1 LDHAVASTPLN
12 DDVEAAPPGP
22 NVEGRKWMFVM
33 CYPGGSGGW
42 ISVPTAANQPVVSAR
57 LLAERARDSFR
68 LPLPKPGSSPPNG
81 TLVNIPTYLFVDK
94 ATWAPDSAT
103 AQVPGTAVTVTAT
116 PVRVEW
122 SMGEGGSGPVI
133 CPGPGGAYSASAQ
146 SPACGYRF
154 RQSSSRLLGAARP
167 GFRVT
172 ARAVYEIRWTCSG
185 ICDEN
190 GGVLD
195 PLTPAGSLQLPVYEA
210 RSQLV
215 S

>member
-1 LDHAVASTPLN
+1 
-12 DDVEAAPPGP
+12 
-22 NVEGRKWMFVM
+22 MFVV
-33 CYPGGSGGW
+33 CYPLGSGGW
-42 ISVPTAANQPVVSAR
+42 ISVPTGANQPVVSAR

-68 LPLPKPGSSPPNG
+68 LPLPKPGSSPSNG

-94 ATWAPDSAT
+94 ATYAPDSAT
-103 AQVPGTAVTVTAT
+103 AQVPGTVVTVTAR

-122 SMGEGGSGPVI
+122 SMGEGGSGRVI
-133 CPGPGGAYSASAQ
+133 CPGPGAAYSASAQ
-146 SPACGYRF
+146 SPACGYRY

-172 ARAVYEIRWTCSG
+172 ARAVYEIRWTCAG

-195 PLTPAGSLQLPVYEA
+195 PLTPAGSFQLPVYEA